1 MRRTPAFFLVIATV
15 VAIFG
20 FSKMVLAAGT
30 ATISLSPTTTSVD
43 TGEDFTLSVLVD
55 PNGESLDTVRVNM
68 SYDPSLLE
76 AVRFDLGTQFPSLSP
91 GYEIDNTAG
100 ELTYGGYKY
109 GTQVTAEGTFAT
121 VTFRALSS
129 GTVTIDITSD
139 SKAIN
144 DGTEKVDTSALG
156 SATITIAG
164 DTVESTTPTTE
175 TTTTT
180 TTTTDAS
187 LEQQALVYFGAFY
200 ARMPSSGDDWSALHC
215 IAYGGCAEETQDVSA
230 EQAALVIFGAKYAKM
245 PSSGMEWNVIHTLAY
260 TDFLGTSTAEE
271 EVVVEEPVVE
281 EEPVAEEVVEEE
293 PTETTLTAE
302 QIAIGYFGT
311 ITGTLPSDSADWE
324 FVDIAANGYS
334 GTTDASLETEA
345 LSVFTSTFG
354 RLPSGDS
361 DWNLLKAIAYS
372 GAIL

>member
-1 MRRTPAFFLVIATV
+1 MRRTSAFFLVIATV
-15 VAIFG
+15 AAVFG
-20 FSKMVLAAGT
+20 FSKIVLAAGT

-68 SYDPSLLE
+68 SYDPTLLE
-76 AVRFDLGTQFPSLSP
+76 AIRFDLGTQFPSLSP

-100 ELTYGGYKY
+100 ALTYGGYKY

-129 GTVTIDITSD
+129 GTAAISITSD
-139 SKAIN
+139 SKAID
-144 DGTEKVDTSALG
+144 DGTEKVDVSELG

-164 DTVESTTPTTE
+164 DTVESTTPATTE

-180 TTTTDAS
+180 DVS

-215 IAYGGCAEETQDVSA
+215 IAYGGCKEDVQDVAA

-260 TDFLGTSTAEE
+260 TDFLGVTTSDDE
-271 EVVVEEPVVE
+271 EVVIEEPVVE
-281 EEPVAEEVVEEE
+281 EEEPVVEEE
-293 PTETTLTAE
+293 EETTETTLTAE
-302 QIAIGYFGT
+302 QLAIGYFGT
-311 ITGTLPSDSADWE
+311 LTGTLPSDSADWE
-324 FVDIAANGYS
+324 FVDIAAHGYS
-334 GTTDASLETEA
+334 GATDASLEAEA

-354 RLPSGDS
+354 RLPSGDD

>member
-1 MRRTPAFFLVIATV
+1 MRRTSAFFLVIATV
-15 VAIFG
+15 AAVFG
-20 FSKMVLAAGT
+20 FSKIVLAAGT

-68 SYDPSLLE
+68 SYDPTLLE
-76 AVRFDLGTQFPSLSP
+76 AIRFDLGTQFPSLSP

-100 ELTYGGYKY
+100 ALTYGGYKY

-129 GTVTIDITSD
+129 GTAAISITSD
-139 SKAIN
+139 SKAID
-144 DGTEKVDTSALG
+144 DGTEKVDVSELG

-164 DTVESTTPTTE
+164 DTVESTTPATTE

-180 TTTTDAS
+180 DVS

-215 IAYGGCAEETQDVSA
+215 
-230 EQAALVIFGAKYAKM
+230 LVIFGAKYAKM

-260 TDFLGTSTAEE
+260 TDFLGVTTSDDE
-271 EVVVEEPVVE
+271 EVVIEEPVVE
-281 EEPVAEEVVEEE
+281 EEEPVVEEE
-293 PTETTLTAE
+293 EETTE
-302 QIAIGYFGT
+302 
-311 ITGTLPSDSADWE
+311 TGTLPSDSADWE
-324 FVDIAANGYS
+324 FVDIAAHGYS
-334 GTTDASLETEA
+334 GATDASLEAEA

-354 RLPSGDS
+354 RLPSGDD

>member
-1 MRRTPAFFLVIATV
+1 MRRTSAFFFVIATA
-15 VAIFG
+15 VAVFG
-20 FSKMVLAAGT
+20 FSKAVLAAGS

-68 SYDPSLLE
+68 SYDPDLLE
-76 AVRFDLGTQFPSLSP
+76 ALRFDLGTQFPSLSP

-109 GTQVTAEGTFAT
+109 GTQVTNEGTFAT
-121 VTFRALSS
+121 VTFRALSA
-129 GTVTIDITSD
+129 GTAAISITSD
-139 SKAIN
+139 SKTIN
-144 DGTEKVDTSALG
+144 DGEEKINTSALRG
-156 SATITIAG
+156 ATITIAG
-164 DTVESTTPTTE
+164 EDVESTTPVVEEEEE

-180 TTTTDAS
+180 TTSAS

-200 ARMPSSGDDWSALHC
+200 GRMPSSGDDWSALHC
-215 IAYGGCAEETQDVSA
+215 IAYGGCADETKDIAA

-245 PSSGMEWNVIHTLAY
+245 PSTSMEWSVIHTLAY
-260 TDFLGTSTAEE
+260 TDFLCESTATEETVEEPAE
-271 EVVVEEPVVE
+271 EVVVEEE
-281 EEPVAEEVVEEE
+281 EE
-293 PTETTLTAE
+293 TTTLTDE
-302 QIAIGYFGT
+302 QIAIGHFGT
-311 ITGTLPSDSADWE
+311 LTGTLPSDSADWT
-324 FVDIAANGYS
+324 FVDIAAYGYS
-334 GTTDASLETEA
+334 GAQDASLEAEA

-354 RLPSGDS
+354 RLPSGDD